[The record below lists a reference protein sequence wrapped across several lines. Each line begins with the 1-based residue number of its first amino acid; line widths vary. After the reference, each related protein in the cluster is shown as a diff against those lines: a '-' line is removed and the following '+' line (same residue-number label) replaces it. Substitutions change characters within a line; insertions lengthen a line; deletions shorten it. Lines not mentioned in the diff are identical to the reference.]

1 MKKDP
6 TMKKEEESILQ
17 PVLPSQPKKTWW
29 QLELELQAAARGADD
44 QEDTAGKHLLMQ
56 RSSNEDVLAT
66 SDRQAE

>member
-29 QLELELQAAARGADD
+29 QLELELQVAARGADD
-44 QEDTAGKHLLMQ
+44 
-56 RSSNEDVLAT
+56 
-66 SDRQAE
+66 